1 MTKFRARMG
10 RFEPPVDYR
19 RVQPWLL
26 TVRAAAASVLL
37 GATALGM
44 YFGIAG
50 IELSAAMA
58 AVVLV
63 HSVVRRRMPHSATE
77 VLVIDA
83 VTISIALGVNA
94 HAHTQLVGAAAYLIA
109 ASVAFG
115 GLKTLVW
122 ALSAFTGTIMLQPIL
137 PGPDPTTLPL
147 AGEIIGWVAVAVFL
161 SGVALS
167 LLAAA
172 TEVFKT
178 KGAQAAAL
186 AAERKASQMK
196 TEFVSMITHELRTP
210 LTNISGFI
218 DTLQESWK
226 VISPA
231 EVDEFLQIVVSESE
245 HLKDL
250 VDDVLAIPR
259 LEAGKLL
266 MDPTDFSLR
275 AAAFKVVNRIFPE
288 DGARSASV
296 SIGSNVIV
304 HADPH
309 RVEQILR
316 NLIENAHKYGGD
328 TVAVE
333 AIPVGDE
340 WQIVVSDNG
349 TGLTDADGERIFE
362 AFEQVTSGDSRT
374 DTGFGLGLTV
384 ARHLIEATGGRIW
397 YEPGFPVGARFCFTL
412 PAAAVQTDTDT
423 GAVAE
428 VA

>member
-1 MTKFRARMG
+1 VTKTRARIR
-10 RFEPPVDYR
+10 RFEAPVDYGEI
-19 RVQPWLL
+19 QPWLQQ
-26 TVRAAAASVLL
+26 VRAVAATVILVV
-37 GATALGM
+37 TA
-44 YFGIAG
+44 FGIYLGVAD

-58 AVVLV
+58 AVVVV
-63 HSVVRRRMPHSATE
+63 HSLVRRRTPHSATE

-83 VTISIALGVNA
+83 VTISIALGVSD
-94 HAHTQLVGAAAYLIA
+94 HAHTPLVAAAAYLIA

-115 GLKTLVW
+115 GLKTLFW
-122 ALSAFTGTIMLQPIL
+122 ALSAFGASIAIRPLLPI
-137 PGPDPTTLPL
+137 PGPTTLPF
-147 AGEIIGWVAVAVFL
+147 AGEIIGWVVVAVL
-161 SGVALS
+161 LGGVALS

-178 KGAQAAAL
+178 KGVQAVAL

-196 TEFVSMITHELRTP
+196 NEFVSMITHELRTP
-210 LTNISGFI
+210 LTNIAGFI
-218 DTLQESWK
+218 DTLQETWR
-226 VISPA
+226 VIPPD

-245 HLKDL
+245 NLKNL

-275 AAAFKVVNRIFPE
+275 AATFKVVNRVFSE
-288 DGARSASV
+288 AGERSASV
-296 SIGSNVIV
+296 SIGSNVMV

-316 NLIENAHKYGGD
+316 NLVENARKYGGD
-328 TVAVE
+328 TVAIE
-333 AIPVGDE
+333 AIPLGDE

-349 TGLTDADGERIFE
+349 HGLTDADGERVFE
-362 AFEQVTSGDSRT
+362 AFEQATAGDSRT

-384 ARHLIEATGGRIW
+384 ARHLIDATGGRIW
-397 YEPGFPVGARFCFTL
+397 YEPGFPIGARFCFTL
-412 PAAAVQTDTDT
+412 PAAREQSDT

>member
-1 MTKFRARMG
+1 MTKIRARVR
-10 RFEPPVDYR
+10 RFEAPVDYR
-19 RVQPWLL
+19 RVQQWLL
-26 TVRAAAASVLL
+26 PVRAVAASLIL
-37 GATALGM
+37 AATALGI
-44 YFGIAG
+44 YFDVPG

-58 AVVLV
+58 AIVLI
-63 HSVVRRRMPHSATE
+63 HSVVRRRTPHSPTE

-83 VTISIALGVNA
+83 VTISIALGINA

-115 GLKTLVW
+115 GLKTLFW
-122 ALSAFTGTIMLQPIL
+122 TLGAFGASIIFQPLL

-161 SGVALS
+161 GGVALS

-178 KGAQAAAL
+178 KSVQAAAL

-196 TEFVSMITHELRTP
+196 NEFVSMITHELRTP
-210 LTNISGFI
+210 LTNIAGFI
-218 DTLQESWK
+218 ETLQDTWS
-226 VISPA
+226 VIPPD
-231 EVDEFLQIVVSESE
+231 EVDEFLQIVATESE

-275 AAAFKVVNRIFPE
+275 AAAFKVVNRVFPE
-288 DGARSASV
+288 AGERSASV
-296 SIGSNVIV
+296 SIGSNVMV

-316 NLIENAHKYGGD
+316 NLVENARKYGGD

-333 AIPVGDE
+333 AIPLGDE
-340 WQIVVSDNG
+340 WQIVISDNG
-349 TGLTDADGERIFE
+349 TGLSDADGERVFG
-362 AFEQVTSGDSRT
+362 AFEQVTAGDSRT

-384 ARHLIEATGGRIW
+384 ARHLLTATGGRIW

-412 PAAAVQTDTDT
+412 PTARAQPES

>member
-1 MTKFRARMG
+1 MTKIRARIG
-10 RFEPPVDYR
+10 RFEAPVDYGEI
-19 RVQPWLL
+19 QPWLQQ
-26 TVRAAAASVLL
+26 VRAAAASVILV
-37 GATALGM
+37 ATLI
-44 YFGIAG
+44 GIYIGVAD

-58 AVVLV
+58 AVVVV
-63 HSVVRRRMPHSATE
+63 HSLVRRRTPHSATE

-83 VTISIALGVNA
+83 VTIAIGLGVST
-94 HAHTQLVGAAAYLIA
+94 HAHTPLVAAAAYLIA

-115 GLKTLVW
+115 GLKTLFW
-122 ALSAFTGTIMLQPIL
+122 ALSAFSAPIVLRPLL
-137 PGPDPTTLPL
+137 PVPGPTTLPFL
-147 AGEIIGWVAVAVFL
+147 GEMIGWIAVAVFL
-161 SGVALS
+161 TGVALS

-178 KGAQAAAL
+178 KSVQAAAL

-196 TEFVSMITHELRTP
+196 NEFVSMITHELRTP
-210 LTNISGFI
+210 LTNIAGFI
-218 DTLQESWK
+218 DTLQETWA
-226 VISPA
+226 VIPPD
-231 EVDEFLQIVVSESE
+231 EVDEFLRIVVTESE

-275 AAAFKVVNRIFPE
+275 AAAFKVVNRVFPE
-288 DGARSASV
+288 AGERSASV
-296 SIGSNVIV
+296 SIGSNVMV

-316 NLIENAHKYGGD
+316 NLVENARKYGGD

-333 AIPVGDE
+333 AIPLGDE
-340 WQIVVSDNG
+340 WQIAVSDNG
-349 TGLTDADGERIFE
+349 TGLSDADAERVFG
-362 AFEQVTSGDSRT
+362 AFEQVTAGDSRT

-384 ARHLIEATGGRIW
+384 ARHLVDATGGRIW

-412 PAAAVQTDTDT
+412 PTARAQPE
-423 GAVAE
+423 AVAE

>member
-1 MTKFRARMG
+1 MIKFSARVG
-10 RFEPPVDYR
+10 RFEAPVDYR
-19 RVQPWLL
+19 RVRQWLL
-26 TVRAAAASVLL
+26 TVRAVAASLILAATVL
-37 GATALGM
+37 GI
-44 YFGIAG
+44 YFDVPG

-58 AVVLV
+58 AIVLI
-63 HSVVRRRMPHSATE
+63 HSVVRLRTPHSPTE

-83 VTISIALGVNA
+83 ITISIALGIYA

-115 GLKTLVW
+115 GLKTLFW
-122 ALSAFTGTIMLQPIL
+122 TLGAFGASIILQPLL
-137 PGPDPTTLPL
+137 PGPEPTTLPV

-161 SGVALS
+161 GGVALS

-186 AAERKASQMK
+186 AAEREASQMK

-210 LTNISGFI
+210 LTNIAGFI
-218 DTLQESWK
+218 DTLQETWK
-226 VISPA
+226 VIPPD
-231 EVDEFLQIVVSESE
+231 EVDEFLGIVVSESE

-266 MDPTDFSLR
+266 MDPTHFSLR
-275 AAAFKVVNRIFPE
+275 AAAFKVVNRVFPE
-288 DGARSASV
+288 DGERSASV
-296 SIGSNVIV
+296 SIGSNAIV

-316 NLIENAHKYGGD
+316 NLIENAYKYGGD

-349 TGLTDADGERIFE
+349 TGLTDADGQRVFE

-412 PAAAVQTDTDT
+412 PAGAEQPDT

>member
-1 MTKFRARMG
+1 MTQFRARMG

-26 TVRAAAASVLL
+26 TVRAAAASVILA
-37 GATALGM
+37 ATALGM
-44 YFGIAG
+44 YFGVAG

-63 HSVVRRRMPHSATE
+63 HSLVRRRMPHSPTE

-83 VTISIALGVNA
+83 ITISVGLGVNA
-94 HAHTQLVGAAAYLIA
+94 HAHTQFVGAAAYLIA

-115 GLKTLVW
+115 GLKTLFW
-122 ALSAFTGTIMLQPIL
+122 SLGAFGASIMLQPLL

-210 LTNISGFI
+210 LTNITGFI

-266 MDPTDFSLR
+266 MDPTHFSLR

-288 DGARSASV
+288 GGERSASV

-333 AIPVGDE
+333 AIPVGAE

-412 PAAAVQTDTDT
+412 PAAAEQT
-423 GAVAE
+423 
-428 VA
+428 